1 MFDHL
6 PCTSPC
12 PPTPPTTLTTH
23 PCDGSVPSY
32 DTNAPTAVVF
42 FFLHPLHLDGVAVAH
57 FFHVVRM
64 RRTTSPLP
72 HAPTP
77 IHPSTHPPPNSSVF
91 AWQPVP
97 PPLSCP
103 HPCFVPFLN
112 TIAHFFYFLFSF
124 LFVLFSQNKTL
135 N

>member
-72 HAPTP
+72 HAPTHPP
-77 IHPSTHPPPNSSVF
+77 IHALSTQHFSLCVATRTSPTLL
-91 AWQPVP
+91 P
-97 PPLSCP
+97 PPLFCP
-103 HPCFVPFLN
+103 LLEHNRSL
-112 TIAHFFYFLFSF
+112 FLFSF
-124 LFVLFSQNKTL
+124 FVSLRFSFHRIKL
-135 N
+135 